1 MTYRCHDQRFIMA
14 CEIQSGGTNSMASA
28 QADITFEKELFEAA
42 NRMRATVAPAD
53 YKHIVLPLIFLRYLS
68 IRYEKRRR
76 ELEQMV
82 RDPGSPYYFENPE
95 DANLILEDRDSYI
108 AERVYVVPEQARWSY
123 IVKNAKQP
131 NIKEILD
138 NAMKLIEDEN
148 PELAGVLPRI
158 YRTTNLPNEN
168 LAALIEIFSRD
179 VFSAYSD

>member
-1 MTYRCHDQRFIMA
+1 LRRRTTNISFSRF
-14 CEIQSGGTNSMASA
+14 
-28 QADITFEKELFEAA
+28 
-42 NRMRATVAPAD
+42 
-53 YKHIVLPLIFLRYLS
+53 FLRYLS
-68 IRYEKRRR
+68 IRYDKRRN

-148 PELAGVLPRI
+148 PETGRG
-158 YRTTNLPNEN
+158 T
-168 LAALIEIFSRD
+168 AAHLSD
-179 VFSAYSD
+179 DQSAQRKTWRR